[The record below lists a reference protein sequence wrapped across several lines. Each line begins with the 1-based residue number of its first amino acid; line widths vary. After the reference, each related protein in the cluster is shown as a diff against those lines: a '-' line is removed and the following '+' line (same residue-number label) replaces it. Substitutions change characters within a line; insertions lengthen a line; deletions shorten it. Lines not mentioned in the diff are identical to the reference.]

1 MDQEMQIAE
10 SHNDGASVADD
21 ERFLQPDV
29 LVLHPFTEDILLM
42 LKNNDPSVIG
52 VRIDEDTT
60 IKGAGRIIAESKL
73 LRKMDIYVG
82 TNEMTR
88 RGEFWCGLACNR
100 SIESLFL
107 ASTCVKTDVEE
118 IMRVITPIFEAN
130 KKLHSIDC
138 YFQEPEAMSSLSNV
152 LANCN
157 NDSFRRIHIYSLC
170 GIDQLQ
176 AEFFDS
182 LKEMH
187 SLMELS
193 CGGFVMGRMGCFALA
208 NLLRNPAS
216 NVTTLILDD
225 TEIDDEGFAVLTS
238 AFIVNSANGT
248 RNSLR
253 TLGITGDTN
262 VTGTDW
268 IVFSSFIS
276 HPMCLLE
283 NLRIETTEIHD
294 RELICLGAALN
305 VNQSVKHLDLGQNLV
320 NISTRGWRG
329 FAICLSS
336 RQSALEELNLSGC
349 DVTSDGAIEIV
360 TALAGNSRLTT
371 LHLSPPNDDDR
382 YSEQVWQ
389 SLKCLLCDTT
399 SIESTFFSNHTLHS
413 LVVYDLMENVMSLLE
428 MNRGV
433 NKSEVARQ
441 KIMAHHFS
449 GDTTNLHMFVHMQE
463 AILPFALEWIGR
475 NNLGF
480 SLMFSLVQELA
491 PTLVDFRDV
500 VSPSGGA

>member
-1 MDQEMQIAE
+1 MDQDVQIAE
-10 SHNDGASVADD
+10 IHYDNDGAGG
-21 ERFLQPDV
+21 RL
-29 LVLHPFTEDILLM
+29 LHPFNEDTLLM

-52 VRIDEDTT
+52 LHIEEDTT

-73 LRKMDIYVG
+73 LRRMDIDVG

-107 ASTCVKTDVEE
+107 ASTCVKSDVEE
-118 IMRVITPIFEAN
+118 IMRVITPFFEAN
-130 KKLHSIDC
+130 DNLQCID
-138 YFQEPEAMSSLSNV
+138 YKIREPEALSSLSNT
-152 LANCN
+152 LANYN
-157 NDSFRRIHIYSLC
+157 NDSLKRIHIYSVC

-193 CGGFVMGRMGCFALA
+193 CGGFDMGRMGCFALA
-208 NLLRNPAS
+208 NLLRNLAS
-216 NVTTLILDD
+216 NITTLILDD
-225 TEIDDEGFAVLTS
+225 TEIDDEGIAVLTG

-253 TLGITGDTN
+253 TLCITGEIN
-262 VTGTDW
+262 FTGTGW

-283 NLRIETTEIHD
+283 NLRIETFEIYD
-294 RELICLGAALN
+294 RELICLGAALIF
-305 VNQSVKHLDLGQNLV
+305 NQSVKHLDLSESLFD
-320 NISTRGWRG
+320 ISTRGWKE
-329 FAICLSS
+329 FSMCLRSHH
-336 RQSALEELNLSGC
+336 SALEELNLWGC
-349 DVTSDGAIEIV
+349 EVTNDGAIEIV
-360 TALAGNSRLTT
+360 TALAENSRLTT
-371 LHLSPPNDDDR
+371 LHLSPR
-382 YSEQVWQ
+382 GSSFSEQVWQ
-389 SLKCLLCDTT
+389 YLECLLCDTT
-399 SIESTFFSNHTLHS
+399 SIEGTFFSNHTLHT
-413 LVVYDLMENVMSLLE
+413 LDLGARIENAHSSNVLSLLE

-463 AILPFALEWIGR
+463 AMLPFALEWIGM

-480 SLMFSLVQELA
+480 SLMFSLVQELV
-491 PTLVDFRDV
+491 PLVDIRNV
-500 VSPSGGA
+500 V